1 MTLKGLKIL
10 SILSPKKGAGKK
22 AATGCTSCCCAGC
35 LGIVLFI
42 AVIVTIIVMMFSW
55 AVDLVFL
62 PVKSLES
69 AVDSLEQLFPNKF
82 YGQIYLAEETDKAA
96 TAIEDFDFCM
106 YMASVYCYFNSVAK
120 GETQFYDTDILDD
133 PENFSIDDLEA
144 LSLNIEKGQNER
156 VFKTIAV
163 DFMEC
168 FYTDS
173 DDNKKSTDGEKTD
186 DGKTAKN
193 ETTSKKD
200 KDSEAEKTK
209 NKLVAITDNDTIF
222 ANIEKKT
229 GQKLSAKLKN
239 EIIKTA
245 EKVREKFV
253 VSDEAENN
261 ETSKSEV
268 TESDTGEQ
276 KNLER

>member
-1 MTLKGLKIL
+1 MILKGVKIL
-10 SILSPKKGAGKK
+10 SILNPKKGAGKK
-22 AATGCTSCCCAGC
+22 AATGCTSCCGCGC
-35 LGIVLFI
+35 LSIVLFI

-96 TAIEDFDFCM
+96 TAIEDYDFCM

-173 DDNKKSTDGEKTD
+173 DDSSA
-186 DGKTAKN
+186 GKTSKD

-209 NKLVAITDNDTIF
+209 NKLVAITDKDTIF

-229 GQKLSAKLKN
+229 GQKLSARLKN

-253 VSDEAENN
+253 VSDDTESAEENSN
-261 ETSKSEV
+261 QASSEQSEV

-276 KNLER
+276 KNPE